1 MRDYREFKPVSHTLR
16 EAIMKKAVAYYR
28 TSSMSNV
35 GEDKDSLKRQQRAVE
50 KFAKQSKIEIVFTK
64 YDAGQRGTT
73 AIEERQGIA
82 ELLKLCQ
89 EHSIDII
96 LVENASRFS
105 RDLIVQESGYQKLK
119 ELGIQL
125 IPVDAPD
132 FFNSDDPS
140 RVLIRQ
146 MFGAVSQFEKSTVVA
161 KLAAA
166 RAAKRKETGNKV
178 EGRKSYAESNPELVK
193 AAKKLSRYNDPK
205 RRDRQKDSKQRLSL
219 RKIADALF
227 EQGFTNSNGKP
238 LSPSA
243 VKNILSQKVPV

>member
-1 MRDYREFKPVSHTLR
+1 
-16 EAIMKKAVAYYR
+16 MKKAVAYYR

-50 KFAKQSKIEIVFTK
+50 KFAKQSRIEIVFTK

-73 AIEERQGIA
+73 AIEDRQGIT

-89 EHSIDII
+89 EHAIDII

-166 RAAKRKETGNKV
+166 RATKRKETGKKV
-178 EGRKSYAESNPELVK
+178 EGRKSYAEFNPELVK
-193 AAKKLSRYNDPK
+193 TAKRLSRCNDPK
-205 RRDRQKDSKQRLSL
+205 RRDRQKDTKQTLSL

-227 EQGFTNSNGKP
+227 EQGFTNSNRKP

-243 VKNILSQKVPV
+243 VKNILSQKVSA

>member
-1 MRDYREFKPVSHTLR
+1 
-16 EAIMKKAVAYYR
+16 MKKAVAYYR

-50 KFAKQSKIEIVFTK
+50 TYAKRSKIEIVFTK
-64 YDAGQRGTT
+64 YDAGQRGST

-89 EHSIDII
+89 EHSIEII

-146 MFGAVSQFEKSTVVA
+146 MFGAVSQFEKSTVVS

-166 RAAKRKETGNKV
+166 RKAKKKETGKKV
-178 EGRKSYAESNPELVK
+178 EGRKSYAETNPELVK
-193 AAKKLSRYNDPK
+193 AAKRLNRCNDPK
-205 RRDRQKDSKQRLSL
+205 RRDRQKDTKQTLSL

-227 EQGFTNSNGKP
+227 EKGFTNSNGQP
-238 LSPSA
+238 LSPST
-243 VKNILSQKVPV
+243 VKNILAQKVPA

>member
-1 MRDYREFKPVSHTLR
+1 
-16 EAIMKKAVAYYR
+16 MKKAVAYYR

-50 KFAKQSKIEIVFTK
+50 KFAKSQKIEIVFTK

-73 AIEERQGIA
+73 VIEERQGIT
-82 ELLKLCQ
+82 ELLQVCQ
-89 EHSIDII
+89 DHNIEII

-125 IPVDAPD
+125 VPVDAPD

-166 RAAKRKETGNKV
+166 RKAKRKETGKKV
-178 EGRKSYAESNPELVK
+178 EGRKSYAEINPELVK
-193 AAKKLSRYNDPK
+193 VAKKLSRYNDAK
-205 RRDRQKDSKQRLSL
+205 RRDRQKDTKQKLSL

-227 EQGFTNSNGKP
+227 EQGFTNSNNKP

-243 VKNILSQKVPV
+243 VKNILAQKVSA

>member
-1 MRDYREFKPVSHTLR
+1 
-16 EAIMKKAVAYYR
+16 MKKAVAYYR

-50 KFAKQSKIEIVFTK
+50 KYAKQSKIEIVFTK
-64 YDAGQRGTT
+64 YDAGKTGTT

-89 EHSIDII
+89 EHGIEII

-166 RAAKRKETGNKV
+166 RATKRKETGKKV
-178 EGRKSYAESNPELVK
+178 EGRKSYAEKNPELVK
-193 AAKKLSRYNDPK
+193 AAKKLARCNDPK
-205 RRDRQKDSKQRLSL
+205 RRDRQKDTKQKLSL
-219 RKIADALF
+219 RKIATALY
-227 EQGFTNSNGKP
+227 EQGFTNSNGAP

-243 VKNILSQKVPV
+243 VREVLAQKVPA

>member
-1 MRDYREFKPVSHTLR
+1 
-16 EAIMKKAVAYYR
+16 MKKAVAYYR
-28 TSSMSNV
+28 TSSMANV

-50 KFAKQSKIEIVFTK
+50 NYAKQSKIEIVFTK
-64 YDAGQRGTT
+64 YDAGQTGTT

-89 EHSIDII
+89 EHSIEII

-146 MFGAVSQFEKSTVVA
+146 MFGAVSQFEKSTVVS

-166 RAAKRKETGNKV
+166 RKAKRKETGKKV
-178 EGRKSYAESNPELVK
+178 EGRKSYAEKNPELVK
-193 AAKKLSRYNDPK
+193 AAKKLARCNDPK
-205 RRDRQKDSKQRLSL
+205 RRDRQKDIKQKLSL

-227 EQGFTNSNGKP
+227 EQGFKNSNGAP
-238 LSPSA
+238 LSPSVVREVLA
-243 VKNILSQKVPV
+243 QKVPA

>member
-1 MRDYREFKPVSHTLR
+1 
-16 EAIMKKAVAYYR
+16 MKKAVAYYR

-50 KFAKQSKIEIVFTK
+50 TYAKRSKIEIVFTK
-64 YDAGQRGTT
+64 YDAGQRGST
-73 AIEERQGIA
+73 AIA

-89 EHSIDII
+89 EHSIEII

-146 MFGAVSQFEKSTVVA
+146 MFGAVSQFEKSTVVS

-166 RAAKRKETGNKV
+166 RKAKKKETGKKV
-178 EGRKSYAESNPELVK
+178 EGRKSYAETNPELVK
-193 AAKKLSRYNDPK
+193 AAKRLSRCNDPK
-205 RRDRQKDSKQRLSL
+205 RRDRQKDTKQTLSL

-243 VKNILSQKVPV
+243 VKNILAQKIPA